1 MYSWK
6 AIRTLAAVLLLIP
19 IVHLA
24 ILVSNETYKVLDPS
38 PEAWAKEVESYVK
51 ADRLTQLATDPVVI
65 VGGRRVTL
73 WQDLEDLLAPMPVL
87 NRGIGDATVNDITH
101 YYQNL
106 IGFYHAHTVVLLP
119 GESEFHIRDNKTADE
134 LVAAIKELVE
144 LDLSYSVTQNFYI
157 FTPLKTPL
165 YPSSSKKID
174 KASLQLKAWA
184 ANDERIRILDANRLL
199 SDRDGRAKPAFFRT
213 DGVNL
218 NEHGYVRLSLILRA
232 QMERDN
238 PSIYGLSQA
247 L

>member
-24 ILVSNETYKVLDPS
+24 ILLSTETYNILDPS
-38 PEAWAKEVESYVK
+38 PEAWASEVESYVR
-51 ADRLTQLATDPVVI
+51 ADRLTHLATDPIVI

-73 WQDLEDLLAPMPVL
+73 WEDLEDLLAPMPVL

-106 IGFYHAHTVVLLP
+106 IGFYNAHTVVLLP
-119 GESEFHIRDNKTADE
+119 GESEFYIRDNKSAEE
-134 LVAAIKELVE
+134 LVAAIKALVE
-144 LDLSYSVTQNFYI
+144 LDLSHSVTQKFYI
-157 FTPLKTPL
+157 ITPLKTPL
-165 YPSSSKKID
+165 HPSGNKKID
-174 KASLQLKAWA
+174 KISLQLKVWA
-184 ANDERIRILDANRLL
+184 AGDERVKILDANQLL
-199 SDRDGRAKPAFFRT
+199 ADRNGRAKPSFFRT

-218 NEHGYVRLSLILRA
+218 NEHGYVRLSLMLRA
-232 QMERDN
+232 QVEQDN
-238 PSIYGLSQA
+238 PSIYGLAEA

>member
-6 AIRTLAAVLLLIP
+6 TIRTLAAVLLLIP

-24 ILVSNETYKVLDPS
+24 ILVSKETYNVLDPS

-51 ADRLTQLATDPVVI
+51 ADRLTQLATDPIVV

-73 WQDLEDLLAPMPVL
+73 WKDLEDILAPMPVL

-119 GESEFHIRDNKTADE
+119 GESEFHIRDNKTAEE
-134 LVAAIKELVE
+134 LVAAVKELVE
-144 LDLSYSVTQNFYI
+144 LDLSYSVTQHFYVI
-157 FTPLKTPL
+157 TPLKTPL
-165 YPSSSKKID
+165 YPSGSEKID
-174 KASLQLKAWA
+174 KISLQLKAWA

-199 SDRDGRAKPAFFRT
+199 SDRNGRAKPSFFRT

-218 NEHGYVRLSLILRA
+218 NEHGYVRLSLMLKA
-232 QMERDN
+232 QMEQDN
-238 PSIYGLSQA
+238 PSIYGLTEA